1 MFNDLWDLSLM
12 LCNFSSDFIYLLSR
26 KEIIKKSQSTDL
38 DYQIQTLRLTLI
50 ALIISIVWLLFN
62 PIWFPQAKLK
72 YDFMRIFLLFVALFA
87 VFTTYIV
94 YKKKL
99 KYST

>member
-1 MFNDLWDLSLM
+1 MLSKFAL
-12 LCNFSSDFIYLLSR
+12 DIIYFLSR
-26 KEIIKKSQSTDL
+26 RENIKTSQSTDL
-38 DYQIQTLRLTLI
+38 DYQIQTLRLTFI

-72 YDFMRIFLLFVALFA
+72 YDFMRIILLFVALFA

-99 KYST
+99 KYGT